1 MKFIIDHYTYNYKKT
16 LYALNR
22 LKGTTAEFNGV
33 YNFDSEC
40 CQLLV
45 ETDKTEE
52 ELDHWLW
59 SRKTVGDYIGVVAT

>member
-1 MKFIIDHYTYNYKKT
+1 MKFIIDHYTYDYKKT

-22 LKGTTAEFNGV
+22 LKSTTAKFNGV
-33 YNFDSEC
+33 YNYCPEC

-59 SRKTVGDYIGVVAT
+59 SRKTVGDYIGVVAI